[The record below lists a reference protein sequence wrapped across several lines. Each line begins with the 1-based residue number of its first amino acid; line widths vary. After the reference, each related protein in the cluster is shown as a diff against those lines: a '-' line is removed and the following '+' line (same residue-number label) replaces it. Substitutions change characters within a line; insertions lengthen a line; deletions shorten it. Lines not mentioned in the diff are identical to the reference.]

1 MPLLRA
7 LVLAALSASAT
18 ADDGIV
24 REFSD
29 LGGKPYSVSF
39 DKRSIRMDGKP
50 AMLLSGSI
58 HYPR

>member
-1 MPLLRA
+1 MSAILMLA
-7 LVLAALSASAT
+7 VLNAAGAAAGEKAYVL
-18 ADDGIV
+18 DY
-24 REFSD
+24 SD